1 MKSLFSRHLR
11 FNNHDFNVEEG
22 FKPLHFCEKGN
33 LLDLLEVLEIN
44 KASSND
50 RVVCLN
56 DQLRLGSTPFFRSLN
71 F

>member
-1 MKSLFSRHLR
+1 MKSLVSRHLR
-11 FNNHDFNVEEG
+11 FNNRDFNVEEG

-33 LLDLLEVLEIN
+33 LLDLLKVLEIN

-50 RVVCLN
+50 NVVCLN
-56 DQLRLGSTPFFRSLN
+56 DQLRHSLTPFLRSLN